1 MKIMDKV
8 VAMTTHSKA
17 TFSRKY
23 GYIYIICIHA
33 RTLVELLSLSVK
45 FEMNL
50 KLLIGIEIQK
60 GIENIKEK
68 KKEALSDAW
77 AVSLPTG
84 PNELYHGAAHMGV
97 CVSGCPVR
105 PACHPHRTL
114 PSPRPL
120 SLTCGPSSSALS
132 PYSNRIH
139 PMFAEQILRARKKL
153 ALDVGE
159 FHRSALNPHSWTR
172 PCHHKAS
179 RQDPTSKRRTPWMCV
194 SCR

>member
-1 MKIMDKV
+1 MLALWLSYWVWVWSLKWIWN
-8 VAMTTHSKA
+8 
-17 TFSRKY
+17 Y
-23 GYIYIICIHA
+23 G
-33 RTLVELLSLSVK
+33 
-45 FEMNL
+45 F
-50 KLLIGIEIQK
+50 GIEIQK

-139 PMFAEQILRARKKL
+139 PLFAEQILRACNKL

-194 SCR
+194 SRRWGSWHSPLFCSQG